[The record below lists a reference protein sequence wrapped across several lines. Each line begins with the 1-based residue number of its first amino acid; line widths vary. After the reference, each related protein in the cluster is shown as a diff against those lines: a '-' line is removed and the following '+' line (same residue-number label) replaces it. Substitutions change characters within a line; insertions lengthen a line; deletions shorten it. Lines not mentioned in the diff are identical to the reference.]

1 MVKRLLLASIITLGS
16 TCTLIPSANAQIANP
31 EHNQLHHHLIPTN
44 PVFNQLPHQNEPN
57 WNITPFD
64 ARNYQNSIRERHL
77 NYLYQ
82 LSFACANGSTAACNE
97 FSARMPRQRQH
108 LDNLQRK

>member
-1 MVKRLLLASIITLGS
+1 MVKKLLLASIITLGS
-16 TCTLIPSANAQIANP
+16 TCTLIPSANAQITNP
-31 EHNQLHHHLIPTN
+31 EHNRLLQQTEQI
-44 PVFNQLPHQNEPN
+44 

-64 ARNYQNSIRERHL
+64 ARNYLNSSHERYL

-108 LDNLQRK
+108 LDNLQRQ